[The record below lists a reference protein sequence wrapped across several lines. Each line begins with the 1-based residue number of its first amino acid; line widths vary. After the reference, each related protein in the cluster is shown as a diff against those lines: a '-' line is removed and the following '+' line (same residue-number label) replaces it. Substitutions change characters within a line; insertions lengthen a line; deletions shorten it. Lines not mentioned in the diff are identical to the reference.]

1 LFIILEKHILAFVKQ
16 VDTAPEVTRM
26 KIRQLK
32 SIRSRLIV
40 LRGITSKLI
49 YWNELGKVPG

>member
-1 LFIILEKHILAFVKQ
+1 MILERHTLAFVKQ
-16 VDTAPEVTRM
+16 VDNTPEIASM